1 MSAEP
6 GNNRRVHLFVAG
18 RVQGVWYRG
27 SMQREAESRG
37 LTGWVR
43 NLPDGRVEAVVE
55 GGTNQIEQLIVWCG
69 QGPSG
74 SRVSDVQVLEETPA
88 GIEGFEITR

>member
-1 MSAEP
+1 
-6 GNNRRVHLFVAG
+6 
-18 RVQGVWYRG
+18 
-27 SMQREAESRG
+27 MQREAESRG

-74 SRVSDVQVLEETPA
+74 SRVSDVRVLEETPA

>member
-1 MSAEP
+1 
-6 GNNRRVHLFVAG
+6 
-18 RVQGVWYRG
+18 
-27 SMQREAESRG
+27 MQREAENRR

-55 GGTNQIEQLIVWCG
+55 GDTDQIEQLIAWCG
-69 QGPSG
+69 RGPAG

-88 GIEGFEITR
+88 GIAGFEITR